1 MTTAGLMADH
11 FQRNLQ
17 EHLTAIGSLD
27 SVFPR
32 AVELT
37 VLLTRRL
44 GQGKCVYT
52 FGNGGSAAEAQHF
65 AGELVGRYRLNR
77 SPLAAVCLAA
87 DSAVLTCIG
96 NDFGFDEI
104 FARQLVGLARPGD
117 VAVGFTTTGN
127 SANVV
132 AGLAAARRTG
142 ATTVL
147 FSSGDGGDAA
157 QHADIPLL
165 VLATGTARV
174 QESHQLLMHMI
185 SEAVDEHVGG
195 SSTTTRTA
203 STPEGW
209 HS

>member
-1 MTTAGLMADH
+1 MTAAGPMVDH
-11 FQRNLQ
+11 FQRNLR
-17 EHLTAIGSLD
+17 EHLTSIGSLD
-27 SVFPR
+27 SVLPR
-32 AVELT
+32 AAELAD
-37 VLLTRRL
+37 LLITSI

-65 AGELVGRYRLNR
+65 AAELVGRYRLNR
-77 SPLAAVCLAA
+77 SPLAAVCLAG

-96 NDFGFDEI
+96 NDFGFDQI
-104 FARQLVGLARPGD
+104 FARQLVGLAHPGD
-117 VAVGFTTTGN
+117 VAVGFSTTGH

-147 FSSGDGGDAA
+147 ISSGDGGGAA
-157 QHADIPLL
+157 QYADLTLL
-165 VLATGTARV
+165 VLAAGTARV

-195 SSTTTRTA
+195 PSTNTRIT